1 MSETTTRTPVPTYPS
16 EGFLLDEDRALRDWM
31 KGITV
36 SDHENATRNVEAWFG
51 HPDLE
56 LREQKYP
63 YITVDLLEIQ
73 EGIDRVHRGNLY
85 LTNGPAPEGP
95 PTWWGLP
102 QIPDDQIWL
111 GEMTTPVDL
120 IYQVGTWARN
130 PRHDR
135 QILRACITGK
145 TSLRGGVIATADG
158 YTRRLDFLGHI
169 KRDREEGGKRLFN
182 NIFRLRMS
190 AEVPYS
196 GYQQFVA
203 TREITVDVATTG
215 DTLGNPVD
223 SVIITANEE
232 DQ

>member
-1 MSETTTRTPVPTYPS
+1 MTMSLQSPVPTYPS
-16 EGFLLDEDRALRDWM
+16 EGFLLDEDRALRDRM
-31 KGITV
+31 KGIVV
-36 SDHENATRNVEAWFG
+36 SDHANSERNVEAWFG

-73 EGIDRVHRGNLY
+73 EGSDRVHRGDLY
-85 LTNGPAPEGP
+85 LQPGP
-95 PTWWGLP
+95 PPHGVPEWWGFGE
-102 QIPDDQIWL
+102 IPPNHVWL

-135 QILRACITGK
+135 QILRACLTQGK
-145 TSLRGGVIATADG
+145 TNLRGGVIATADG

-190 AEVPYS
+190 SEVPYGALQS
-196 GYQQFVA
+196 Y
-203 TREITVDVATTG
+203 RTVDEVHIGVRTNAE
-215 DTLGNPVD
+215 DWRGNVLD
-223 SVIITANEE
+223 SVVITEE
-232 DQ
+232 